1 MDTSVRLD
9 AITKVKLLMEGGT
22 LSLLLDELKQKTA
35 LSIVHTTFDQKAERE
50 ELYMLTKAIDGLQV
64 KLQEY
69 VNTYE
74 KIQEN
79 D

>member
-1 MDTSVRLD
+1 MNLTALS
-9 AITKVKLLMEGGT
+9 KLKGLMEGDD
-22 LSLLLDELKQKTA
+22 LSNLLHELKNDIA
-35 LSIVHTTFDQKAERE
+35 LSIVQTSFDQKEKRE

-69 VNTYE
+69 VNEYD

-79 D
+79 

>member
-1 MDTSVRLD
+1 MQDLF
-9 AITKVKLLMEGGT
+9 IKVKQLMEGDT
-22 LSLLLDELKQKTA
+22 LPSVLEKIKIDIA
-35 LSIVHTTFDQKAERE
+35 LSIVQTPFDAKDKRE
-50 ELYMLTKAIDGLQV
+50 ELYMLTKAIDALKV

-69 VNTYE
+69 VNEYD

>member
-1 MDTSVRLD
+1 METSVKLD

-22 LSLLLDELKQKTA
+22 LSLLLEDLKQKTA
-35 LSIVHTTFDQKAERE
+35 LSIVHTAFNQKDERE

-69 VNTYE
+69 VNTYD

>member
-1 MDTSVRLD
+1 MIRPEHIPSVK
-9 AITKVKLLMEGGT
+9 ALMEGD
-22 LSLLLDELKQKTA
+22 LLPSILNDLKNDIA
-35 LSIVHTTFDQKAERE
+35 LSIVQTPFESKDKRE
-50 ELYMLTKAIDGLQV
+50 ELYMLTQAIDGLKV

-69 VNTYE
+69 VNEYG

>member
-1 MDTSVRLD
+1 MDKQS
-9 AITKVKLLMEGGT
+9 AISKVKQLMGDGT
-22 LSLLLDELKQKTA
+22 LSLLLDELKQETA

-69 VNTYE
+69 VNTYD

>member
-1 MDTSVRLD
+1 MDNVTRLD

-22 LSLLLDELKQKTA
+22 LSLLLEDLKEKTA
-35 LSIVHTTFDQKAERE
+35 LSIVHTTFDQKDKRE

-69 VNTYE
+69 VNTYD

-79 D
+79 E